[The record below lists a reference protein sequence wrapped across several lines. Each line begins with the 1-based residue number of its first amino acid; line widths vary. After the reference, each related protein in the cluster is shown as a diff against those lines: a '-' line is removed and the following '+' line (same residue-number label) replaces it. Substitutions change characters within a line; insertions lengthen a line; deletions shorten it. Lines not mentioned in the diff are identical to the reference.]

1 MDSYSI
7 GLSGLDAALKGL
19 EIIGNNIANA
29 ATEGYH
35 RQRLELTPAY
45 TSQVGAVLLGGG
57 VDIEGV
63 TRMID
68 GMLEKEILSQKS
80 SLGQISSEINTLHSV
95 ETSFAELSGEGTLS
109 QALDEF
115 FKALDDLSANPTK
128 TVWQNGAITQAQN
141 LTAKFRT
148 LADFLDSTENS
159 VRLEAESTIEQ
170 INLLAG
176 QIAEFN
182 DKIERREIT
191 GGVANNS
198 RDKRDQL
205 IKQLSTLI
213 GVDTQ
218 TREYGV
224 VNVTVSGIPL
234 VTKTAFNELQVGLQ
248 ADGKLG
254 ICVAGDDNYR
264 TDIEGGRI
272 GGLLTLKNNILD
284 DIHTKLDNLASSII
298 NKMND
303 YHVQGLGP
311 AGSFK
316 QLTGWAMPSENLS
329 DFEQLVN
336 DGKVYIRVINTSTGN
351 ITREEI
357 DIDTS
362 TDSLTTIANYITNN
376 ITGLSA
382 SVNSSRL
389 TITADATHE
398 FDFLP
403 AVLPQPTASNLTGGS
418 PPSISVS
425 GTYTGSS
432 NDTLQFTVSG
442 TGSIGNGNLNLVVRD
457 NGGVGEIIGSF
468 NIGSGYAAGDLIDIA
483 SGIKVSLST
492 GDVNDGDTFEVDV
505 FADCDTSGFLAAAG
519 LNTFFS
525 GTNAKNID
533 LCSAIADY
541 PDRLATALG
550 MGLTDNTNILRM
562 AGLRDEELSSL
573 NDKTA
578 TEYYH
583 QLVTE
588 IGLQLSVKQMNKEN
602 TQEILQSLND
612 HRSEIS
618 GVNIND
624 EAAKM
629 LVMEKMFQSMA
640 KYIATVDRSLSMLME
655 IV

>member
-7 GLSGLDAALKGL
+7 GLSGLDAAMKGL
-19 EIIGNNIANA
+19 EVIGNNIANA

-35 RQRLELTPAY
+35 RQRLDLTPAY

-57 VDIEGV
+57 VEVEGV
-63 TRMID
+63 TRLID
-68 GMLEKEILSQKS
+68 EMLEKEILRQES
-80 SLGQISSEINTLHSV
+80 SLGQISSEINSLHTV

-109 QALDEF
+109 QTLDEF

-128 TVWQNGAITQAQN
+128 TVWQNGVITQGKN
-141 LTAKFRT
+141 LAGKFRT
-148 LADFLDSTENS
+148 LADFLDSTENN
-159 VRLEAESTIEQ
+159 VQLEAETTVEQ

-182 DKIERREIT
+182 DKIERKEIT

-198 RDKRDQL
+198 RDQRDQL
-205 IKQLSTLI
+205 IKKLSTLI
-213 GVDTQ
+213 GVETQ

-224 VNVTVSGIPL
+224 VNVTASGIPL
-234 VTKTAFNELQVGLQ
+234 VTKTAVNELEIGLR

-254 ICVAGDDNYR
+254 IAVAGADNYR
-264 TDIEGGRI
+264 SDIDGGRI
-272 GGLLTLKNNILD
+272 GGLLTLKNDILD

-316 QLTGWAMPSENLS
+316 QLTGWTMVSEDLS
-329 DFEQLVN
+329 DFEQPVT
-336 DGKVYIRVINTSTGN
+336 DGKVYIRVTDTSTGN

-357 DIDTS
+357 DIDAS

-403 AVLPQPTASNLTGGS
+403 AVLPQPTSSNLTGAP
-418 PPSISVS
+418 PPSISVT

-457 NGGVGEIIGSF
+457 NGGAGEIIGSF

-483 SGIKVSLST
+483 NGIKVSLST

-505 FADCDTSGFLAAAG
+505 FADSDTSGFLAAAG

-525 GTNAKNID
+525 GTNARNID

-541 PDRLATALG
+541 PDRLTTALG
-550 MGLTDNTNILRM
+550 TGLTDNTNILRM
-562 AGLRDEELSSL
+562 AGLRDEGLSSL
-573 NDKTA
+573 NDKSA

-583 QLVTE
+583 QLVAD

-602 TQEILQSLND
+602 TQGILQSLND
-612 HRSEIS
+612 HRSELS

-629 LVMEKMFQSMA
+629 LIMEKMFQSMA
-640 KYIATVDRSLSMLME
+640 KYITTVDRSLSTLME